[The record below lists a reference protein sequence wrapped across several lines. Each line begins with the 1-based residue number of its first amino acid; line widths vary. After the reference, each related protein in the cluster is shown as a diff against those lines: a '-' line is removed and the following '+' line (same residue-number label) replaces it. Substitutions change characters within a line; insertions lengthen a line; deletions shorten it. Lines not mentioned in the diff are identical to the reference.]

1 MSDSIKSSN
10 QNLLTRRKFIKG
22 TGVAAGAVGTSIAA
36 PAIAKSK
43 ITWRLQTYAG
53 ASLAEHVIKPAI
65 DSFNKIAGD
74 EMEIKLY
81 FADQLV
87 PTGELFRAM
96 QRGTIDAVQSD
107 DDSMASPT
115 EVTVFGGYFPF
126 ASRYSLDVPVLF
138 NQYGLNE
145 IWDKEYS
152 KVGIKHISAGSWDP
166 CHFATKE
173 PIHRL
178 ADLKGKRVF
187 TFPTAGRFLSQ
198 FGVVP
203 VTLPWEDIE
212 VAVQTG
218 ELDGIAWSG
227 ITEDYTVGWAD
238 VTNYFLTNNISGAW
252 VGSFFANMERYQEL
266 PEHLKELLNVTMD
279 SSHYYRQWW
288 YWGGEAALRVNGT
301 KMKLTSIPDEEWAQ
315 VEQAAH
321 KFWDEIAEESETKA
335 RVVNIIKQY
344 NADMEKAGRP
354 YRYG

>member
-1 MSDSIKSSN
+1 MT
-10 QNLLTRRKFIKG
+10 TRRSFIKG
-22 TGVAAGAVGTSIAA
+22 AAVAA
-36 PAIAKSK
+36 PAAALATPAIAQSK
-43 ITWRLQTYAG
+43 IRWRMQTYAG
-53 ASLAEHVIKPAI
+53 PALAEHVIKPAI

-74 EMEIKLY
+74 QMEIEL
-81 FADQLV
+81 FFSDQLV

-96 QRGTIDAVQSD
+96 QNGTIDAVQSD

-138 NQYGLNE
+138 NQYGLKE
-145 IWDKEYS
+145 IWEAEYA
-152 KVGIKHISAGSWDP
+152 KVGVQHISAGSWDP
-166 CHFATKE
+166 CHFATKD
-173 PIHRL
+173 PINSL
-178 ADLKGKRVF
+178 ADLQGKRVF

-252 VGSFFANMERYQEL
+252 IGHFFANQDRWNEV
-266 PEHLKELLNVTMD
+266 PDNLKELLKVCMD
-279 SSHYYRQWW
+279 QSHYYRQWW
-288 YWGGEAALRVNGT
+288 YWGGEASLRVDGT
-301 KMKLTSIPDEEWAQ
+301 KMKLTSIPDSEWQQ
-315 VEQAAH
+315 VEDAAV
-321 KFWDEIAEESETKA
+321 KFWDEIASESEIKA
-335 RVVNIIKQY
+335 KVVSIFRKY
-344 NADMEKAGRP
+344 NADMAKAGRP
-354 YRYG
+354 YRYT